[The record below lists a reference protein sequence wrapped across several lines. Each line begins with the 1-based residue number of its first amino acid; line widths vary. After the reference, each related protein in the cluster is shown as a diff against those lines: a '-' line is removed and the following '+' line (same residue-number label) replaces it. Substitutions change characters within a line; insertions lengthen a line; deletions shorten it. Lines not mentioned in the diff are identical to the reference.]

1 LLRRNSRLAE
11 QRRAAQEREAVEQA
25 RHEAELAARAAQAKN
40 RRDPDFKPKLMVPQF
55 IAMTPPKIE
64 KAVEK
69 AIKKAK

>member
-1 LLRRNSRLAE
+1 MAP
-11 QRRAAQEREAVEQA
+11 ERYSALSE
-25 RHEAELAARAAQAKN
+25 RWTRDDGWIG
-40 RRDPDFKPKLMVPQF
+40 DPDFNPKLMVPQF